1 MRLFGY
7 KYSSPPPTLH
17 VLYQGSDIAELKE
30 EKGQYVFRYLEA
42 FKRLGLAPLPGLADV
57 DPSRTYKSSDL
68 PRFFLERIPDTRR
81 PEIREYMR
89 RSDISEHDKLALL
102 AELSRL
108 SVTDPFELV
117 LQAAA

>member
-17 VLYQGSDIAELKE
+17 VLYQGSDVAELRE
-30 EKGQYVFRYLEA
+30 ERGQYVFRYLGE
-42 FKRLGLAPLPGLADV
+42 FGRLGLAPLPGLPDV
-57 DPSRTYKSSDL
+57 DPSRIYKSIDL

-81 PEIREYMR
+81 PEVRAYIRR
-89 RSDISEHDKLALL
+89 GDISEHDKLALL

-117 LQAAA
+117 LQTAA